1 MGFDLYSDFIEPFY
15 GENTHLLA
23 SVKKLIR
30 ELELNQVDYCF
41 AGDLPFSV
49 YCVRQMTT
57 DLDIFIAEPHWHLV
71 KVKLPNTEIQ
81 NVVSINENVIPFGDQ
96 EESFPLTINLIK
108 VSTSQWQ
115 ELSLEH
121 TLSAFR
127 IDNLPV
133 VSECSLIPMVAILKS
148 KLNLSGSKSTHFDAR
163 LMQAKEK
170 REMGKVDS
178 GYVMSWGELQ
188 ALKEIARE
196 Q

>member
-1 MGFDLYSDFIEPFY
+1 MGFDLYTDFIEPFY
-15 GENTHLLA
+15 GENTHLLS
-23 SVKKLIR
+23 SVKSLIR
-30 ELELNQVDYCF
+30 ELELSQVDYCF
-41 AGDLPFSV
+41 VGDLPFSL

-57 DLDIFIAEPHWHLV
+57 DLDIFIAEPHWHLLETR
-71 KVKLPNTEIQ
+71 LPNTKAQSIIT
-81 NVVSINENVIPFGDQ
+81 INENVIPFGDQ

-121 TLSAFR
+121 TLSAFK

-188 ALKEIARE
+188 ALKEKARK